1 MTGEQERDTVTIPG
15 WIGFSVVVLILA
27 GLFSWGCWWLF
38 VVPSDGTLA
47 MLCPKHEGRAEALRS
62 LSEVRPLRD
71 YEIAA
76 WQASDEYFHRWCQ

>member
-1 MTGEQERDTVTIPG
+1 MTAENERDVVTIPG
-15 WIGFSVVVLILA
+15 WIGFGVVVLIVL
-27 GLFSWGCWWLF
+27 GLFGWGCWWLF
-38 VVPSDGTLA
+38 VVPGDSTRA

-76 WQASDEYFHRWCQ
+76 WQASDEYFQRWCQ

>member
-1 MTGEQERDTVTIPG
+1 
-15 WIGFSVVVLILA
+15 
-27 GLFSWGCWWLF
+27 
-38 VVPSDGTLA
+38 

-76 WQASDEYFHRWCQ
+76 WQASDEYFQRWCQ